1 MNKQLAQILNQ
12 LKELLPIIKEKY
24 FVESI
29 EVLGS
34 YIRDQQTGTSDFD
47 LLVTYSKT
55 PGMPKFMELENY
67 LSGELNI
74 KVDLVMKD
82 SIKPALT
89 ENILSHTIPVQKN
102 KLHDSV
108 KYES

>member
-34 YIRDQQTGTSDFD
+34 YIRD
-47 LLVTYSKT
+47 
-55 PGMPKFMELENY
+55 
-67 LSGELNI
+67 
-74 KVDLVMKD
+74 
-82 SIKPALT
+82 
-89 ENILSHTIPVQKN
+89 
-102 KLHDSV
+102 
-108 KYES
+108 